1 MAEVLFEQKGNV
13 GLITLKRP
21 KALNALTYEMV
32 VAISAQLK
40 AWQTDE
46 AIGAV
51 VVQSSSV
58 KVFCAGGDVR
68 YLYEHGRQTPAVP
81 LQFFN
86 AEYHLNCAIRDYPKP
101 YICLLDGL
109 TMGGGVGLS
118 LHGRFPIAT
127 EHFSFAMPETGIGF
141 FPDVGGGYLLSRCP
155 HAYGQ
160 YLALTGTRISR
171 EDAMEAGLIH
181 YAIASE
187 DTTHFL
193 EALIAQRWQND
204 AFSQMETLLSNF
216 QQQQVLISTL
226 AQHRQ
231 MITDVFS
238 QPSVEAIC
246 LALEQETSPWA
257 QQTLALL
264 KAKSPTS
271 LKVTLEQLKRSRG
284 LSMQDTMQLE
294 YRLAARFM
302 QGKDFYEGVRALLID
317 KDKSPHWQPDM
328 LADIDGDDVEA
339 YFEPLAREL
348 FD

>member
-13 GLITLKRP
+13 GLITLNRP

-32 VAISAQLK
+32 VAISGQLK

-51 VVQSSSV
+51 VVQSASD
-58 KVFCAGGDVR
+58 KAFCAGGDVR
-68 YLYEHGRQTPAVP
+68 YLYEHGHQTPAVP

-101 YICLLDGL
+101 YLCLLDGL
-109 TMGGGVGLS
+109 TMGGGVGIS
-118 LHGRFPIAT
+118 LHGRFPVAT

-155 HAYGQ
+155 HRYGQ
-160 YLALTGTRISR
+160 YLALTGKRISR

-181 YAIASE
+181 YAIASS
-187 DTTHFL
+187 DQAALL
-193 EALIAQRWQND
+193 EALMTQHWQKD
-204 AFSQMETLLSNF
+204 AFSQVKTLLSQF
-216 QQQQVLISTL
+216 QQKQGLTSNL

-238 QPSVEAIC
+238 QPSVETIC
-246 LALEQETSPWA
+246 VALEQDPSPWA

-264 KAKSPTS
+264 KSKSPTS
-271 LKVTLEQLKRSRG
+271 LKVTLEQLKRSHG
-284 LSMQDTMQLE
+284 LSMRDTMQLE

-302 QGKDFYEGVRALLID
+302 QGKDFYEGVRALLVD
-317 KDKSPHWQPDM
+317 KDKSPHWQPGT
-328 LADIDGDDVEA
+328 LADIAVEDVEA

-348 FD
+348 FV